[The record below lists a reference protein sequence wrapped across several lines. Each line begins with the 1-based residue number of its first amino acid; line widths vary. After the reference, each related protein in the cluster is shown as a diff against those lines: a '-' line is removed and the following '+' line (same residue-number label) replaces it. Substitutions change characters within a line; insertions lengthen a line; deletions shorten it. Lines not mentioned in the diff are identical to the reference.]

1 MMSFQR
7 LFAVAL
13 LALGWSASGVRGG
26 TSVNL
31 ADTAAGNQRWKD
43 AAHTVYAESYQTGY
57 SYAQA
62 RVVVAYETV
71 ADTFVGRLVAAN
83 LKPNFAYQIKLE
95 AAPGSPCAERLGSVG
110 RYWRETWSSMAWAEG
125 WNLNNKGDGSSPN
138 PNDVTYLAN
147 RDVPDATSPTG
158 LKYRFTTYLLLGYF
172 ITDANGNGTVDL
184 RLDSS
189 YHVLWREDQR
199 TREAVDGPVERRTFQ
214 ADAASPAYD
223 SDGEEQ
229 TVGIF
234 AEWERLPS
242 GGLRLPDGDYEL
254 KLVLTE
260 ESFHCG
266 DALDGWWATVMSGPL
281 VFSVGLPPVFAAH
294 PQSVLARS
302 GDVVQFAAEVAGEG
316 GRETTVTWRKD
327 GAEIPGANALQ
338 LDLGEVGPED
348 GGSYACVAANAFGE
362 TVSHAAALYVRDDL
376 RTEAEY
382 TLAVGERNARI
393 ADLEAHVADMFTDE
407 EVEATVA
414 EARPDRDGDGF
425 TDTQEVE
432 RGTDPDR
439 YFLALAPGWNLV
451 SLGRVPEDNTVAGIF
466 GQVAE
471 GSVLTVWSWNP
482 LTLRYEAADRLES
495 SRGHWLYWEGTAVE
509 VDIVLPEHGL

>member
-1 MMSFQR
+1 MFFQR
-7 LFAVAL
+7 LFAVAV
-13 LALGWSASGVRGG
+13 LAAGWSGVGVWGG

-43 AAHTVYAESYQTGY
+43 AAHTLYAESYRAGY

-62 RVVVAYETV
+62 RVVVAYETE
-71 ADTFVGRLVAAN
+71 ADTFAGRLVAAN

-95 AAPGSPCAERLGSVG
+95 AVPGSPCAERLGSVG
-110 RYWRETWSSMAWAEG
+110 RYWRETWNGTAWANG
-125 WNLNNKGDGSSPN
+125 WNLNTKGDGSSPN
-138 PNDVTYLAN
+138 PNDAAYLAN
-147 RDVPDATSPTG
+147 RDEPLSTSPTG

-199 TREAVDGPVERRTFQ
+199 TRVADDGPIERRTFR
-214 ADAASPAYD
+214 ADTASPAYA
-223 SDGEEQ
+223 SDGGEQ

-260 ESFHCG
+260 ESFHYG
-266 DALDGWWATVMSGPL
+266 DILNDWWATVMSGPL
-281 VFSVGLPPVFAAH
+281 AFSVGLPPVFAAH

-302 GDVVQFAAEVAGEG
+302 GDSVQFAAELAGGG
-316 GRETTVTWRKD
+316 GRETTVTWRK
-327 GAEIPGANALQ
+327 GGTEIPGAHALQ
-338 LDLGEVGPED
+338 LDLGEVGLAD
-348 GGSYACVAANAFGE
+348 GGSYACVAVNAFGE
-362 TVSHAAALYVRDDL
+362 IVSQAAALLVRDDL

-382 TLAVGERNARI
+382 TSAVGERDARI
-393 ADLEAHVADMFTDE
+393 ADLESQVASMFTLDE
-407 EVEATVA
+407 VAAVVA

-425 TDTQEVE
+425 TDAQEAE

-466 GQVAE
+466 GQVAA
-471 GSVLTVWSWNP
+471 GSVLATWNWNP
-482 LTLRYEAADRLES
+482 LTLRYEAADRLEPC
-495 SRGHWLYWEGTAVE
+495 RGQWLYWEGEAVE